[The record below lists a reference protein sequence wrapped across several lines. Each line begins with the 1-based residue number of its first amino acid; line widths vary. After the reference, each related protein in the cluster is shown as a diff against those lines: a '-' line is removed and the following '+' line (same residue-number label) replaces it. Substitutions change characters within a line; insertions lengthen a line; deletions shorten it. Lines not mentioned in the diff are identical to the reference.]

1 MRIKFLKFEYEV
13 TDKEIDK
20 MFKEYVKNGGTCKYD
35 EYINALPTTL
45 IKANIRELIKL
56 FLINSIC
63 IFLPIGTVAYF
74 LRIFLSL
81 YPMNNYGIVFPVL
94 DTVLII
100 SLIVSLGWIVGT
112 VLMGI
117 FTLCSHIKI
126 SFVK

>member
-20 MFKEYVKNGGTCKYD
+20 MFKEYVKNGGTCKYN

-45 IKANIRELIKL
+45 IKTNIRELTKL

-74 LRIFLSL
+74 LRDFLSL
-81 YPMNNYGIVFPVL
+81 YPMNNYGIVFPIL

-100 SLIVSLGWIVGT
+100 SIIVSLGWIVGI
-112 VLMGI
+112 VLFAI
-117 FTLCSHIKI
+117 FTSLLAH
-126 SFVK
+126 